1 MSRHYSP
8 LALILALFTS
18 CFLAAAP
25 TDLPAEWKALRREAD
40 SLGKP
45 AWHPMLRYLAALHEK
60 GTHRPAPP
68 FEFEWEELG
77 PGYGYGPAFGHWD
90 LVHEMIDE
98 LPSCPEHTR
107 HQLLNDLRL
116 QLPDGFLPG
125 SVYMPGSPSAPGAVT
140 ASKAEP
146 TFDRGTQSHPPLWVV
161 AADDYMTQTGDRSLL
176 RECFERVTRQIGW
189 FEAKRKAEPD
199 GFFYNDILLH
209 KWESGVDDGVRF
221 DNTEMGAKACIDAT
235 CHVYQLCDYA
245 ARWAQQLGI
254 DSRPW
259 RARADR
265 LAEFVRTK
273 LWDESSGFFYDAWAV
288 QDPKMRTASFEG
300 MWPVVT
306 GIATPR
312 QAQRVIDEWLLNPQR
327 FFSKH
332 PIATVGVSDPRF
344 SLRMWRGPAW
354 NSMTYWAARGCAR
367 YGRPVAAR
375 ALLEAALDDTAAQF
389 DRTGTIWEYFH
400 PLGGHPEDLQRKPY
414 TKRNQP
420 WSDYLGHNPLFAM
433 ARLWEKSSAD
443 RIVPGSIDT
452 TSPTLRN

>member
-1 MSRHYSP
+1 MSRRLPFAFTLAFS
-8 LALILALFTS
+8 LALGTLRSLAH
-18 CFLAAAP
+18 
-25 TDLPAEWKALRREAD
+25 
-40 SLGKP
+40 LGKS
-45 AWHPMLRYLAALHEK
+45 AWHPMLQYLAAMHERA
-60 GTHRPAPP
+60 TYAPAPP

-98 LPSCPEHTR
+98 LPSCPAHTR
-107 HQLLNDLRL
+107 LQLLNDMRI

-125 SVYMPGSPSAPGAVT
+125 SVYMPGSPRASDGTGPKRT
-140 ASKAEP
+140 AA

-161 AADDYMTQTGDRSLL
+161 AADDYMELTGDRSIL

-221 DNTEMGAKACIDAT
+221 DNTEMGPKACIDAT

-245 ARWAQQLGI
+245 AQWARRLGV
-254 DSRPW
+254 DDQPW
-259 RARADR
+259 RARAGR
-265 LAEFVRTK
+265 LAEFVRK
-273 LWDESSGFFYDAWAV
+273 RLWDESTGFFYDAWAV
-288 QDPKMRTASFEG
+288 QDPKMRTAAFEG
-300 MWPVVT
+300 MWPVVA
-306 GIATPR
+306 GIATPQ
-312 QAQRVIDEWLLNPQR
+312 QAKRVIDEWLLNPKQ

-332 PIATVGVSDPRF
+332 PIATVGVSDPKF
-344 SLRMWRGPAW
+344 SLRMWRGPVW

-367 YGRPVAAR
+367 YGRADAAR
-375 ALLEAALDDTAAQF
+375 ALLEAALDDTAAQY

-400 PLGGHPEDLQRKPY
+400 PMGGHPEDLQRKPY

-420 WSDYLGHNPLFAM
+420 WTDYLGHNPLFAM
-433 ARLWEKSSAD
+433 ARLWEKSAGP
-443 RIVPGSIDT
+443 RAAPET
-452 TSPTLRN
+452 TGANAPSRR

>member
-1 MSRHYSP
+1 MSRRLSFAFAVTLVL
-8 LALILALFTS
+8 LASWLS
-18 CFLAAAP
+18 AAAP
-25 TDLPAEWKALRREAD
+25 TDLTSEWTALRREAD

-45 AWHPMLRYLAALHEK
+45 AWRPMLQYLAAMHERA
-60 GTHRPAPP
+60 THPPAPP

-116 QLPDGFLPG
+116 QLSDGFLPG
-125 SVYMPGSPSAPGAVT
+125 SVYMPGSPRAGDGTGPKRA
-140 ASKAEP
+140 AA

-161 AADDYMTQTGDRSLL
+161 AADDYMELTGDRSIL
-176 RECFERVTRQIGW
+176 RECFEGVTRQIGW
-189 FEAKRKAEPD
+189 FEAKRKAEPG

-209 KWESGVDDGVRF
+209 RWESGVDDGVRF
-221 DNTEMGAKACIDAT
+221 DNTEMGPKACIDAT

-245 ARWAQQLGI
+245 AQWARRLGV
-254 DSRPW
+254 DDQPW

-265 LAEFVRTK
+265 LAEFVRTQ

-288 QDPKMRTASFEG
+288 HDPKMRTAAFEG

-306 GIATPR
+306 GIATPQ
-312 QAQRVIDEWLLNPQR
+312 QAKRVIDEWLLNPKQ

-332 PIATVGVSDPRF
+332 PIATVGVSDPKF
-344 SLRMWRGPAW
+344 SLRMWRGPVW

-367 YGRPVAAR
+367 YGRADAAR
-375 ALLEAALDDTAAQF
+375 ALLEAALDDTAVQY

-420 WSDYLGHNPLFAM
+420 WTDYLGHNPLFAM
-433 ARLWEKSSAD
+433 ARLWEKSAGPRGAPRTTAAPTPD
-443 RIVPGSIDT
+443 R
-452 TSPTLRN
+452 R